1 MAIAAPASAPDGT
14 LTGFEAQ
21 QGLNTLE
28 SPSSGAD
35 GITGDICPAA
45 TDNPLI
51 NLQNRRDA
59 IETGRFGPLDPSLP
73 NNEYWQ
79 EAAAEWNASI
89 EFVKH
94 ARCGNCAAFN
104 ITTAMREC
112 ISAGS
117 QSLDAWVLVEAG
129 QLGYCE
135 VFDFRCAAKRRCNM
149 WVAGGPLTDDLAQ
162 QFTGYDYDLEEYK
175 SDAALFKFNPN
186 HDDDTGRFSTGGG
199 GGSAGAEGG
208 SGSAEINQRAKDIA
222 DIGGVWIDNK
232 KVFGGQ
238 VKYNGNIDADLK
250 NESSSRTIPLKELY
264 ATQDW
269 TQVEKSVSIAKG
281 GKKLTVHVARIG
293 TDKYAILDGHHNA
306 AAAYLRGNKSV
317 IVLVHESTN
326 AIIKMAVNQPRVPK
340 GSSAGGQFGAI
351 SGAEGGSATT
361 SQIATVAMTRGVL
374 TSAKVPVG
382 SASSTGFTIRAGA
395 QTIQKNGYV
404 QVTHVP
410 TAGTS
415 REVRVAEVAH
425 KLEAYNKL
433 FKNAGFKTQLINR
446 AMATEQGTIA
456 QVRVYSKESVKFNP
470 SHDSAGRFSSGSS
483 SGSSAAARAGKLAK
497 ELESKLGDK
506 SGPPHGFAAD
516 GARREDDTDEDEE
529 SAHYDYIKTLPKKT
543 QDAIERYTQSSEEIN
558 GLLRDHP
565 KIFEQAREL
574 HASGDRDIQSAAS
587 IAVQAAGFPRGT
599 PEASMVALTMDAV
612 RIDKAI
618 AEAPPMKER
627 VVLRGLVGTNTT
639 LDVIV
644 ERANSDGVVKL
655 KGIVSASTDPSVAQR
670 FTLGNDGVDKPYV
683 MEIRTKRGLLVEGIS
698 GQGEQEV
705 LLRPNANYKILGTG
719 TGKYSERNAAK
730 ELPTLQLQLLGNL
743 GE

>member
-28 SPSSGAD
+28 SPSSGSD

-45 TDNPLI
+45 TVSPLI

-59 IETGRFGPLDPSLP
+59 IETGHFGPLDPSLP
-73 NNEYWQ
+73 NNDYWQ
-79 EAAAEWNASI
+79 YAAAEWNASI

-117 QSLDAWVLVEAG
+117 QSLDAWVTVEAG

-175 SDAALFKFNPN
+175 SDAALLKFNPN
-186 HDDDTGRFSTGGG
+186 HD
-199 GGSAGAEGG
+199 
-208 SGSAEINQRAKDIA
+208 
-222 DIGGVWIDNK
+222 
-232 KVFGGQ
+232 
-238 VKYNGNIDADLK
+238 
-250 NESSSRTIPLKELY
+250 SS
-264 ATQDW
+264 
-269 TQVEKSVSIAKG
+269 
-281 GKKLTVHVARIG
+281 
-293 TDKYAILDGHHNA
+293 
-306 AAAYLRGNKSV
+306 
-317 IVLVHESTN
+317 
-326 AIIKMAVNQPRVPK
+326 
-340 GSSAGGQFGAI
+340 
-351 SGAEGGSATT
+351 
-361 SQIATVAMTRGVL
+361 
-374 TSAKVPVG
+374 
-382 SASSTGFTIRAGA
+382 
-395 QTIQKNGYV
+395 
-404 QVTHVP
+404 
-410 TAGTS
+410 
-415 REVRVAEVAH
+415 
-425 KLEAYNKL
+425 
-433 FKNAGFKTQLINR
+433 
-446 AMATEQGTIA
+446 
-456 QVRVYSKESVKFNP
+456 
-470 SHDSAGRFSSGSS
+470 GRFSSG
-483 SGSSAAARAGKLAK
+483 GGGGGSAAARAGKLAK
-497 ELESKLGDK
+497 DLESKLGDK

-543 QDAIERYTQSSEEIN
+543 QDAIERYTESSEEIN

-574 HASGDRDIQSAAS
+574 HASGERDIQSAAI

-599 PEASMVALTMDAV
+599 PTARMDALTMDAV

-627 VVLRGLVGTNTT
+627 IVLRGLQGTNTT

-644 ERANSDGVVKL
+644 ARASSDGVVKL
-655 KGIVSASTDPSVAQR
+655 KGVVSASTDPSVAHR
-670 FTLGNDGVDKPYV
+670 FALGEVGRDKPYV

-719 TGKYSERNAAK
+719 TGKFSSLNSAEAI
-730 ELPTLQLQLLGNL
+730 PTLQLQLLGNL
-743 GE
+743 GD

>member
-1 MAIAAPASAPDGT
+1 MALAAPASAPDGT

-21 QGLNTLE
+21 QGLNALE
-28 SPSSGAD
+28 SPSSGVDA
-35 GITGDICPAA
+35 ITGDICPAA

-59 IETGRFGPLDPSLP
+59 IETGHFGPLDPSLP
-73 NNEYWQ
+73 NNDYWQ
-79 EAAAEWNASI
+79 YAAAEWNASI

-149 WVAGGPLTDDLAQ
+149 WVAGGPLTDDLAH
-162 QFTGYDYDLEEYK
+162 QFTGYEYELEEYK
-175 SDAALFKFNPN
+175 SDAALF
-186 HDDDTGRFSTGGG
+186 
-199 GGSAGAEGG
+199 
-208 SGSAEINQRAKDIA
+208 
-222 DIGGVWIDNK
+222 
-232 KVFGGQ
+232 
-238 VKYNGNIDADLK
+238 
-250 NESSSRTIPLKELY
+250 
-264 ATQDW
+264 
-269 TQVEKSVSIAKG
+269 
-281 GKKLTVHVARIG
+281 
-293 TDKYAILDGHHNA
+293 
-306 AAAYLRGNKSV
+306 
-317 IVLVHESTN
+317 
-326 AIIKMAVNQPRVPK
+326 
-340 GSSAGGQFGAI
+340 
-351 SGAEGGSATT
+351 
-361 SQIATVAMTRGVL
+361 
-374 TSAKVPVG
+374 
-382 SASSTGFTIRAGA
+382 
-395 QTIQKNGYV
+395 
-404 QVTHVP
+404 
-410 TAGTS
+410 
-415 REVRVAEVAH
+415 
-425 KLEAYNKL
+425 
-433 FKNAGFKTQLINR
+433 
-446 AMATEQGTIA
+446 
-456 QVRVYSKESVKFNP
+456 KFNP

-483 SGSSAAARAGKLAK
+483 SGGGNSAAARAGKLAK

-516 GARREDDTDEDEE
+516 GARRTDDTDEDEE
-529 SAHYDYIKTLPKKT
+529 NAHYDYIKTLPKKT
-543 QDAIERYTQSSEEIN
+543 QDAIERYTESSDEIN
-558 GLLRDHP
+558 GLLREHP

-574 HASGDRDIQSAAS
+574 HASGEHDIQSAAG
-587 IAVQAAGFPRGT
+587 IALQAAGFPRGT
-599 PEASMVALTMDAV
+599 PEAARRALIMDAV

-627 VVLRGLVGTNTT
+627 IVLRGLVGANTT

-655 KGIVSASTDPSVAQR
+655 KGVVSASTDPSVAQR
-670 FTLGNDGVDKPYV
+670 FTLGADVDKPYV

-698 GQGEQEV
+698 GQSEQEV

-719 TGKYSERNAAK
+719 TGKYSERHAAQ

>member
-1 MAIAAPASAPDGT
+1 MALAAPASAPDGS

-21 QGLNTLE
+21 QGLNALE

-45 TDNPLI
+45 TATPLI

-59 IETGRFGPLDPSLP
+59 IETGHFGPLDPSLP
-73 NNEYWQ
+73 NNDYWQ
-79 EAAAEWNASI
+79 NAAAEWNASI

-162 QFTGYDYDLEEYK
+162 QFTGYDYELEEYK
-175 SDAALFKFNPN
+175 SDAALF
-186 HDDDTGRFSTGGG
+186 
-199 GGSAGAEGG
+199 
-208 SGSAEINQRAKDIA
+208 
-222 DIGGVWIDNK
+222 
-232 KVFGGQ
+232 
-238 VKYNGNIDADLK
+238 
-250 NESSSRTIPLKELY
+250 
-264 ATQDW
+264 
-269 TQVEKSVSIAKG
+269 
-281 GKKLTVHVARIG
+281 
-293 TDKYAILDGHHNA
+293 
-306 AAAYLRGNKSV
+306 
-317 IVLVHESTN
+317 
-326 AIIKMAVNQPRVPK
+326 
-340 GSSAGGQFGAI
+340 
-351 SGAEGGSATT
+351 
-361 SQIATVAMTRGVL
+361 
-374 TSAKVPVG
+374 
-382 SASSTGFTIRAGA
+382 
-395 QTIQKNGYV
+395 
-404 QVTHVP
+404 
-410 TAGTS
+410 
-415 REVRVAEVAH
+415 
-425 KLEAYNKL
+425 
-433 FKNAGFKTQLINR
+433 
-446 AMATEQGTIA
+446 
-456 QVRVYSKESVKFNP
+456 KFNP

-483 SGSSAAARAGKLAK
+483 SGGGNGFAKRGALREVSGLNMTQHDKYLDGLSGEGQEAVSAYAGPGYDFDESYTAMNAIVQDERILKRALDGDPQAYSGLDDATAIALGRSAALQQAIAGAPPIPETVVYRGLDGKTSADRLLGTSSRGQAEEGEEGRVITMRGFASTSTDPFVAAEFAGQGSGAGKPYILEIKTNRGLLIDKFAGLGQSELLLPAHAKYQVVGRTTGKFPTGGGDVAEFNVIQLEFMGGATKSLKFNPNHDASGRFSSGGGGGSSAAARAGKLAK

-516 GARREDDTDEDEE
+516 GARREDDTDEAEE
-529 SAHYDYIKTLPKKT
+529 SAHYDYIKTLPIKT
-543 QDAIERYTQSSEEIN
+543 QKAIERYTESSDEIN

-574 HASGDRDIQSAAS
+574 HASGDHDIQSAAS

-599 PEASMVALTMDAV
+599 PEAARVALTMDAV

-644 ERANSDGVVKL
+644 ARANSDGVVKL

-670 FTLGNDGVDKPYV
+670 FALGTDGVDKPYV

-698 GQGEQEV
+698 GQSEQEV

-719 TGKYSERNAAK
+719 TGKYSERNAAQ
-730 ELPTLQLQLLGNL
+730 ELPTLQLQLLSF
-743 GE
+743 

>member
-45 TDNPLI
+45 TVSPFI

-59 IETGRFGPLDPSLP
+59 IETGYFGPINPSLP

-208 SGSAEINQRAKDIA
+208 S
-222 DIGGVWIDNK
+222 
-232 KVFGGQ
+232 
-238 VKYNGNIDADLK
+238 
-250 NESSSRTIPLKELY
+250 
-264 ATQDW
+264 
-269 TQVEKSVSIAKG
+269 
-281 GKKLTVHVARIG
+281 
-293 TDKYAILDGHHNA
+293 
-306 AAAYLRGNKSV
+306 
-317 IVLVHESTN
+317 
-326 AIIKMAVNQPRVPK
+326 
-340 GSSAGGQFGAI
+340 
-351 SGAEGGSATT
+351 ATT

-415 REVRVAEVAH
+415 REVRVAEVAQ

-470 SHDSAGRFSSGSS
+470 NHDASGRFSSGGGG
-483 SGSSAAARAGKLAK
+483 GSSAAARAGKLAK

-516 GARREDDTDEDEE
+516 GARREDDTDDEEE
-529 SAHYDYIKTLPKKT
+529 SAHYDYILTLPRAT
-543 QDAIERYTQSSEEIN
+543 QDAIDRYTQHSDDIN
-558 GLLRDHP
+558 GVLRERP
-565 KIFEQAREL
+565 GLFERARDL
-574 HASGDRDIQSAAS
+574 HNSGDYTVPE
-587 IAVQAAGFPRGT
+587 AVSTAMYKAGIRKGT
-599 PEASMVALTMDAV
+599 PEFTETFSGLKDAV
-612 RIDKAI
+612 RVDKAI
-618 AEAPPMKER
+618 EGAPPMKER
-627 VVLRGLVGTNTT
+627 IVLRGLVGTNTT
-639 LDVIV
+639 LEVIV
-644 ERANSDGVVKL
+644 ARANSDGIVKL
-655 KGIVSASTDPSVAQR
+655 KGVVSASTDPSVARR
-670 FTLGNDGVDKPYV
+670 FTVGEASADKPFV
-683 MEIRTKRGLLVEGIS
+683 MEIKTKRGLLVEGIS

-719 TGKYSERNAAK
+719 TGKFGSVK
-730 ELPTLQLQLLGNL
+730 EFPTLQLQLLGKL

>member
-1 MAIAAPASAPDGT
+1 MALVAPASALDGT

-21 QGLNTLE
+21 QGLNTPE
-28 SPSSGAD
+28 SPSSGSD
-35 GITGDICPAA
+35 GIAGDICPAA

-186 HDDDTGRFSTGGG
+186 HD
-199 GGSAGAEGG
+199 A
-208 SGSAEINQRAKDIA
+208 SGQ
-222 DIGGVWIDNK
+222 
-232 KVFGGQ
+232 
-238 VKYNGNIDADLK
+238 
-250 NESSSRTIPLKELY
+250 
-264 ATQDW
+264 
-269 TQVEKSVSIAKG
+269 
-281 GKKLTVHVARIG
+281 
-293 TDKYAILDGHHNA
+293 
-306 AAAYLRGNKSV
+306 
-317 IVLVHESTN
+317 
-326 AIIKMAVNQPRVPK
+326 
-340 GSSAGGQFGAI
+340 
-351 SGAEGGSATT
+351 
-361 SQIATVAMTRGVL
+361 
-374 TSAKVPVG
+374 
-382 SASSTGFTIRAGA
+382 
-395 QTIQKNGYV
+395 
-404 QVTHVP
+404 
-410 TAGTS
+410 
-415 REVRVAEVAH
+415 
-425 KLEAYNKL
+425 
-433 FKNAGFKTQLINR
+433 
-446 AMATEQGTIA
+446 
-456 QVRVYSKESVKFNP
+456 
-470 SHDSAGRFSSGSS
+470 FSSGGGD
-483 SGSSAAARAGKLAK
+483 GSSAAARAGKLAK

-516 GARREDDTDEDEE
+516 GARRKDDTDIREE
-529 SAHYDYIKTLPKKT
+529 NAHLDYIKTLPRAT
-543 QDAIERYTQSSEEIN
+543 QKAIERYTQSSEEIN

-574 HASGDRDIQSAAS
+574 HASGDHDIQSAAS

-655 KGIVSASTDPSVAQR
+655 KGFVSASTDPDVAQR
-670 FTLGNDGVDKPYV
+670 FALGMSVDKPYV
-683 MEIRTKRGLLVEGIS
+683 MEIRTKRGLLLEGIS
-698 GQGEQEV
+698 KQSEQEV

-719 TGKYSERNAAK
+719 TGKYSERNTAK